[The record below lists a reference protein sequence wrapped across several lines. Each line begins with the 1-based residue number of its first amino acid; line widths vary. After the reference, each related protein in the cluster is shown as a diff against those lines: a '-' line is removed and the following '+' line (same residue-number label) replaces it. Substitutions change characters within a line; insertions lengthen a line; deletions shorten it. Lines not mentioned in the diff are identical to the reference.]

1 MMGRE
6 HWIEIPFSDTITA
19 LESGSRPKGGVKGIT
34 EGIPSIGAE
43 HLNSEGTFNFTNL
56 RFVPFEFADRMNR
69 GKIDFNDILVVKDGA
84 TTGKVSIVNNDF
96 PYKVACVNEHVFICR
111 LIKNINVNYCFFFLR
126 SHVGQEQIM
135 SSFHGGAQGGINS
148 EFVHAISI
156 PLPPLKEQKRIVE
169 KLDALL
175 PRVKSAKAR
184 LKKIPVI
191 LKKFRQSV
199 LAAACSGKLT
209 EDWRE
214 KQDPSLK
221 NGHDLL
227 IDVNDFIQSNRIK
240 IKKGASDQLDNHFDP
255 PITWA
260 ITHMSNLSY
269 KIVDGVH
276 KKPNYTNSGVPFIQV
291 RNLTAGS
298 GIDFTDV
305 KYVSEKDHEEF
316 YKRANPE
323 KGDILISKD
332 GTLGITRV
340 INTDIVFSIFV
351 SVALV
356 KPFKNFIS
364 SQYLCHF
371 INSPFGVL
379 ANKNI
384 GEGTGLQHLHLEDLR
399 SLAIPLPPL
408 EEQQEIVRRV
418 EKLFALTDSLESKY
432 KEAFA
437 RVEKIEQSILAKAF
451 RGELVEPDPNDEP
464 AEELLKRIMEEKAKL
479 DGGKKTRKPKASK
492 K

>member
-56 RFVPFEFADRMNR
+56 RYVPFEFADRMNR

-214 KQDPSLK
+214 KQDPS
-221 NGHDLL
+221 
-227 IDVNDFIQSNRIK
+227 
-240 IKKGASDQLDNHFDP
+240 
-255 PITWA
+255 
-260 ITHMSNLSY
+260 
-269 KIVDGVH
+269 
-276 KKPNYTNSGVPFIQV
+276 
-291 RNLTAGS
+291 
-298 GIDFTDV
+298 
-305 KYVSEKDHEEF
+305 
-316 YKRANPE
+316 
-323 KGDILISKD
+323 
-332 GTLGITRV
+332 
-340 INTDIVFSIFV
+340 
-351 SVALV
+351 
-356 KPFKNFIS
+356 
-364 SQYLCHF
+364 
-371 INSPFGVL
+371 
-379 ANKNI
+379 
-384 GEGTGLQHLHLEDLR
+384 
-399 SLAIPLPPL
+399 
-408 EEQQEIVRRV
+408 
-418 EKLFALTDSLESKY
+418 
-432 KEAFA
+432 
-437 RVEKIEQSILAKAF
+437 
-451 RGELVEPDPNDEP
+451 
-464 AEELLKRIMEEKAKL
+464 
-479 DGGKKTRKPKASK
+479 
-492 K
+492 